1 METKDRI
8 SVTIVDRNY
17 PPNKSVIAESAS
29 DLAKHLIDQKIDV
42 HVVHTDGNYQGGGA
56 DGIIVGNTHKVP
68 SIYNGKQKLIRL
80 ISSLIEG
87 FLLIKKAKK
96 INKGVII
103 VMTSPPLL
111 NFWAS
116 ILLRKKKIPWIY
128 WSMDV
133 YPQAFIAGNL
143 ITEKSTIYKYFYNK
157 TYDYPPVGMIALG
170 EIQAKYLEDHFHKK
184 IDKTILPCGV
194 FLNQKNGSATDTS
207 TPVWR
212 TDESKIYLGY
222 VGNLGEAHSVD
233 FLKHIID
240 HLDES
245 RHKVIFVLYGSKA
258 NFVIDYIKS
267 KKSKAIVLLDFV
279 PRQEL
284 KYIDIHLVSLEPSW
298 VNICVPSKMVSA
310 VHKGSIFL
318 FYGIKDCDSW
328 RYLNKA
334 GWIIEKS
341 DKDAKN
347 IKDFLTTLDIE
358 MIDNKKAEADS
369 MPQLLQD
376 NTEKAY
382 DEIVEM
388 IHQKT
393 NKYFEWDE

>member
-1 METKDRI
+1 MEAKDRV

-17 PPNKSVIAESAS
+17 PPSKSVTAESAS
-29 DLAKHLIDQKIDV
+29 DLAKHLIDQNIEV
-42 HVVHTDGNYQGGGA
+42 NVVHTNGDYQGGGA
-56 DGIIVGNTHKVP
+56 EGVVVGNTYKVP

-87 FLLIKKAKK
+87 FLLIRKAKK

-116 ILLRKKKIPWIY
+116 MLLRKNNIPWIY

-133 YPQAFIAGNL
+133 YPQAFVAGNL
-143 ITEKSTIYKYFYNK
+143 IGEKSAIYQYFYKK

-170 EIQAKYLEDHFHKK
+170 DIQATYLEDHFKQK
-184 IDKTILPCGV
+184 IDKAILPCGV
-194 FLNQKNGSATDTS
+194 FLNQKNGSHSETK
-207 TPVWR
+207 TPEWR
-212 TDESKIYLGY
+212 TDDSKIYLGY

-240 HLDES
+240 HLDED
-245 RHKVIFVLYGSKA
+245 RHKAIFVLYGSKA
-258 NFVIDYIKS
+258 HIVIDYIKN
-267 KKSKAIVLLDFV
+267 KNSKAIVLLNFV

-284 KYIDIHLVSLEPSW
+284 KFIDIHLISLEPSW

-328 RYLNKA
+328 CYLGKA

-341 DKDAKN
+341 ENDSARIQN
-347 IKDFLTTLDIE
+347 FLNKVNQE
-358 MIDNKKAEADS
+358 MMEKKRAEAQS
-369 MPQLLQD
+369 MPQLLQQ

-382 DEIVEM
+382 EEIVDM
-388 IHQKT
+388 IHVKV
-393 NKYFEWDE
+393 KEHV